1 LGCEHGGAPC
11 TRAVRVHSRLALF
24 FAVKGGVTI
33 RSAIIR
39 RNVRFQDVR
48 RDEPR
53 VNYRIRIPEVRVV
66 GADGS
71 QLGIMDTRDAQALA
85 EEQNLDL
92 VEVAPTARP
101 PVCRIMDYGK
111 FKFEQAKKSR
121 EAKAKQHRVKV
132 KEVKMKLK
140 ISQHDHDFK
149 VRHAIQFLKEGNKVK
164 FRVIFRGR
172 ELSRPERGRQLI
184 DQIIEE
190 LKDYAVIDSRP
201 NHAGREMVMVLAPK
215 PGLREKVKAEAKK
228 AQEKMAKEAA
238 ADRAPDAPETTTD
251 EPVAKSAGRAP
262 KSIMAVG
269 LDRAR
274 QQRDQEDVEEPATEE
289 KDVDS

>member
-1 LGCEHGGAPC
+1 MGPD
-11 TRAVRVHSRLALF
+11 
-24 FAVKGGVTI
+24 
-33 RSAIIR
+33 
-39 RNVRFQDVR
+39 N
-48 RDEPR
+48 
-53 VNYRIRIPEVRVV
+53 
-66 GADGS
+66 S

-111 FKFEQAKKSR
+111 YKFDQAKKSR

-149 VRHAIQFLKEGNKVK
+149 IRHAIQFLKEGNKVK
-164 FRVIFRGR
+164 FRIIFRGR

-190 LKDYAVIDSRP
+190 LKEYSVIDSRP

-228 AQEKMAKEAA
+228 AREQAAAAAERVVEAA
-238 ADRAPDAPETTTD
+238 DETASD
-251 EPVAKSAGRAP
+251 GSAEAKASAAKSTARVP

-274 QQRDQEDVEEPATEE
+274 QQRDQDKEEVVSPDAEKKDED
-289 KDVDS
+289 S